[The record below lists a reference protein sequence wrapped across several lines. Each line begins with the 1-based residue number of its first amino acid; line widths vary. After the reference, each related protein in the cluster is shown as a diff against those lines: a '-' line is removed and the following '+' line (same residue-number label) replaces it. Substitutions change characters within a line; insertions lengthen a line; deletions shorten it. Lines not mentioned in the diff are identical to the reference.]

1 MQEEIDFSVQVERDQ
16 VICRSGDLTKDL
28 YKIISGRL
36 LICARNNRMVTPLAY
51 LGPGDYFGEFS
62 FFDNQAR
69 SADVIATEPTVLVK
83 IPQAE
88 LKKQFPFWLIHTSKS
103 LTKKLRLLNEVIG
116 SRGIK
121 KKNVE
126 SVQSLSIEEQRRYY
140 QLITEES
147 SQTQS

>member
-1 MQEEIDFSVQVERDQ
+1 MENERDFTIKVEKDQ
-16 VICRSGDLTKDL
+16 VICRAGDLTKDL

-36 LICARNNRMVTPLAY
+36 MICSRNNRMVTPLAY
-51 LGPGDYFGEFS
+51 LGAGDYFGEFS

-69 SADVIATEPTVLVK
+69 SADVVATEQTVLVK
-83 IPQAE
+83 IPQAQ

-103 LTKKLRLLNEVIG
+103 LTRKLRLFNEVIG

-126 SVQSLSIEEQRRYY
+126 SIQPLSIEEQRHYY
-140 QLITEES
+140 QIIA
-147 SQTQS
+147 QD